1 MLLTQDYDA
10 AQISNVDLD
19 KKDKNVFSF
28 KFGGIENLIINK
40 GIVDILEGT
49 KPAFNNQKINHLNE
63 NLN

>member
-40 GIVDILEGT
+40 GIVDILEDNKT
-49 KPAFNNQKINHLNE
+49 IT
-63 NLN
+63 